1 MFSRFHK
8 LRLSLAAKCE
18 LLFGGAV
25 ALVIAAAVF
34 VPWLR
39 MEQLTLQSNEQTAR
53 ALVQSVLDSHL
64 TAQQA
69 LRAAEPAS
77 RPAADATA
85 EPDARQ
91 TASDLQRA
99 TTQPA
104 ATQPSIEGNR
114 FGPVHMVLLRDLAQK
129 GTPTERRT
137 LQSVDKERSADFY
150 AKLYRYDG
158 DYRYRFGRLILLEKT
173 CAQCHQTPA
182 HGILPAD
189 MDDLPAGA
197 FAVASVDIPSQVQ
210 PNQLLLNR
218 MFIFTAALVAGSL
231 AIVIFYLI
239 ISRLILQPVRVL
251 QETAEKVSE
260 GDLNIRTH
268 IPTDDE
274 FQVLSETFNRMLE
287 NLKAGEDQL
296 RSINKSLDLKLEQMK
311 ETNLAL
317 YESNRLKSEF
327 LANVSHELRTPLNSI
342 LGFAELLKDAPA
354 ISADTKGVRYI
365 QNILRSGQNL
375 LELINDLLDLAKIE
389 AGRMEVRAEPL
400 SLSDLFEGLSSI
412 LKPLL
417 EAKSLSI
424 EASVGTDVPLMTTDA
439 AKLQQILYNFL
450 SNAIKF
456 SPAGDW
462 IRLEARRHDAEQ
474 VKIVVSD
481 RGPGVPADK
490 QAIIFEKFRQVDAS
504 HTREHGGT
512 GLGLSISKELTHLL
526 GGELGVSSAEGGGA
540 AFWMVL
546 PLKIQSQSHDVR
558 DGGGLGVQSVERGT

>member
-1 MFSRFHK
+1 MLTPFHK
-8 LRLSLAAKCE
+8 LRLSLAVKCE

-39 MEQLTLQSNEQTAR
+39 MEQLTVQLNEQTAR

-64 TAQQA
+64 TLQQA
-69 LRAAEPAS
+69 RRPAYPAS
-77 RPAADATA
+77 RPSGDGMIRAKAKQLTS
-85 EPDARQ
+85 EPQ
-91 TASDLQRA
+91 TASPQA
-99 TTQPA
+99 A
-104 ATQPSIEGNR
+104 ATRPALEANR
-114 FGPVHMVLLRDLAQK
+114 FDPVHMVLLRDLAHK
-129 GTPTERRT
+129 GTPLERRT
-137 LQSVDKERSADFY
+137 LQWVDKEPSVDFY

-158 DYRYRFGRLILLEKT
+158 DYRYRFGRVLLLEKA
-173 CAQCHQTPA
+173 CAQCHETPA
-182 HGILPAD
+182 PSLLPT
-189 MDDLPAGA
+189 DLDSVPSGV

-231 AIVIFYLI
+231 AIVVFYLI

-342 LGFAELLKDAPA
+342 LGFAELLKEAPA
-354 ISADTKGVRYI
+354 VAADTKGVRYI
-365 QNILRSGQNL
+365 QNILRSGENL

-400 SLSDLFEGLSSI
+400 SLSDLFEGLTSI

-417 EAKSLSI
+417 EARTLAI
-424 EASVGTDVPLMTTDA
+424 EASVGLDVPLMTTDA

-456 SPAGDW
+456 SPAGAG
-462 IRLEARRHDAEQ
+462 IRLEARRHDADH

-481 RGPGVPADK
+481 RGPGIPMEK
-490 QAIIFEKFRQVDAS
+490 QAMIFEKFRQVDAS
-504 HTREHGGT
+504 HTREFGGT

-526 GGELGVSSAEGGGA
+526 GGEVGVNSTEGAGA
-540 AFWMVL
+540 AFWIVL
-546 PLKIQSQSHDVR
+546 PLKIQSQTLDVR
-558 DGGGLGVQSVERGT
+558 EAGARP

>member
-1 MFSRFHK
+1 MFNRFHK

-18 LLFGGAV
+18 LLFGSAV
-25 ALVIAAAVF
+25 AVVIAAAVF

-64 TAQQA
+64 TLQQA
-69 LRAAEPAS
+69 RRAAEPAT
-77 RPAADATA
+77 RPATGATI
-85 EPDARQ
+85 EPDAKQ
-91 TASDLQRA
+91 LVGNAPTAVTR
-99 TTQPA
+99 PA
-104 ATQPSIEGNR
+104 ATQPSIAGNR
-114 FGPVHMVLLRDLAQK
+114 FAPVHMVLLRDVPHK
-129 GTPTERRT
+129 GTPSERRT
-137 LQSVDKERSADFY
+137 LQAVDKERSADFY

-158 DYRYRFGRLILLEKT
+158 DYRYRFGRVILLEKACT
-173 CAQCHQTPA
+173 PCHETPP
-182 HGILPAD
+182 HSILPAD
-189 MDDLPAGA
+189 MDDLPPGT

-417 EAKSLSI
+417 EAKTLDI
-424 EASVGTDVPLMTTDA
+424 EASVGADVPLMTTDA

-456 SPAGDW
+456 SPAGER
-462 IRLEARRHDAEQ
+462 IRLEARRHDADH

-481 RGPGVPADK
+481 RGPGVPAAK

-526 GGELGVSSAEGGGA
+526 GGEVGVSSAEGEGA
-540 AFWMVL
+540 AFWIVL
-546 PLKIQSQSHDVR
+546 PMKIQSQSHDVR
-558 DGGGLGVQSVERGT
+558 ETAVQERKA

>member
-1 MFSRFHK
+1 MLTRFHK
-8 LRLSLAAKCE
+8 LRLSLAVKCE

-25 ALVIAAAVF
+25 ALVIAVAVL

-39 MEQLTLQSNEQTAR
+39 MEQLTVQLNEQTAR

-64 TAQQA
+64 TIQQA
-69 LRAAEPAS
+69 PRVAEPAS
-77 RPAADATA
+77 RPPRTPKIVSSVEQIATDQ
-85 EPDARQ
+85 PN
-91 TASDLQRA
+91 ASTQPA

-104 ATQPSIEGNR
+104 IQANR
-114 FGPVHMVLLRDLAQK
+114 FGLVHMVLLRDLAHK
-129 GTPTERRT
+129 GTPTEQRT
-137 LQSVDKERSADFY
+137 LRWVDKEPSADFY

-158 DYRYRFGRLILLEKT
+158 DYRYRFGRVLLLEKT
-173 CAQCHQTPA
+173 CSPCHEAPTPGVLSA
-182 HGILPAD
+182 ELDSVPSSV
-189 MDDLPAGA
+189 

-210 PNQLLLNR
+210 ANQLLLNR
-218 MFIFTAALVAGSL
+218 MFTFTAALVAASL
-231 AIVIFYLI
+231 AIVFFYLI

-296 RSINKSLDLKLEQMK
+296 RSINTSLDLKLEQMK

-342 LGFAELLKDAPA
+342 LGFAELLKEAPA
-354 ISADTKGVRYI
+354 IAADTKGVRYI

-417 EAKSLSI
+417 EARTLAI
-424 EASVGTDVPLMTTDA
+424 EASVGADVPLMNTDA

-456 SPAGDW
+456 SPAGAG
-462 IRLEARRHDAEQ
+462 IRLEARRHDAEH

-481 RGPGVPADK
+481 RGPGIPLEK
-490 QAIIFEKFRQVDAS
+490 QAMIFEKFRQVDAS
-504 HTREHGGT
+504 HTREFGGT

-526 GGELGVSSAEGGGA
+526 GGEVGVNSAQGA
-540 AFWMVL
+540 GATFWIVL
-546 PLKIQSQSHDVR
+546 PLKIQSQTLDVR
-558 DGGGLGVQSVERGT
+558 ETAARP